1 MPRAFRCLDFTWE
14 RARAGVIDREVCAW
28 QVGMYQTH
36 THEISGKPVVDANK
50 YALQVLDRTACKHL
64 GIQNQERAL
73 IGVRG
78 QRKDMGRGF
87 PLSLFPCFLSVA
99 ASHVALDGCLEGCLE
114 GCLRAFAW
122 LVDALRCVQ
131 YASI

>member
-1 MPRAFRCLDFTWE
+1 
-14 RARAGVIDREVCAW
+14 
-28 QVGMYQTH
+28 MYQTH

-87 PLSLFPCFLSVA
+87 LSLFSPVFFLSPRLTLRWMGVWKGVWKGVCAHLHGWWMHCVA
-99 ASHVALDGCLEGCLE
+99 YSMHPV
-114 GCLRAFAW
+114 
-122 LVDALRCVQ
+122 
-131 YASI
+131 

>member
-1 MPRAFRCLDFTWE
+1 
-14 RARAGVIDREVCAW
+14 
-28 QVGMYQTH
+28 MYQTH

-78 QRKDMGRGF
+78 QRKDMGRGMLLYSF
-87 PLSLFPCFLSVA
+87 TVCRR
-99 ASHVALDGCLEGCLE
+99 ALGCVGGCTRIRRN
-114 GCLRAFAW
+114 G
-122 LVDALRCVQ
+122 VCVVFDRVML
-131 YASI
+131 